1 MLLTATG
8 MFAAIVVLLFAW
20 LTVVSQSW
28 FDPCANDGCGAEVRA
43 VFVGAAVLQLGVLAA
58 AVRAALHPGRSLAAR
73 LAVLVGAALAAPV
86 LMAVGAYAG
95 LRLA

>member
-28 FDPCANDGCGAEVRA
+28 FDPCANDGCGTAVRA
-43 VFVGAAVLQLGVLAA
+43 VFVGAAVLQVGVLAA